1 MDIYE
6 QGYCDGIT
14 VESTSNIKLTSRKV
28 MLVYILVAP
37 YLTPFEL
44 LDLYNS
50 AESIREQ
57 LDKCTNTAN
66 YFLTKLQH
74 SAPKL
79 AINCNLLDNILVT
92 FSKVRSD
99 IFLVRN
105 ELELSATNN
114 MHSIVPCGCPLRQ
127 YGRLLSEISE
137 NFESSVIAD
146 VLLSRRYTVGFLFLV
161 LVAAYRRHHAMSD
174 SSSMSSSNEGKL
186 FDHIL
191 LPHLTSISSRNKELK
206 LEVSYSEWGFH
217 NVYGFRLRDIRKR
230 FEIDVSAILRELLAI
245 DEHMKSFPSLGV
257 PGLPPE
263 TSALLERV
271 DLLAS
276 TDDSGSISCLA
287 PALLHEC

>member
-1 MDIYE
+1 
-6 QGYCDGIT
+6 
-14 VESTSNIKLTSRKV
+14 

-79 AINCNLLDNILVT
+79 AINCTLLDHILLAFCDVK
-92 FSKVRSD
+92 SHIIIVRTD
-99 IFLVRN
+99 
-105 ELELSATNN
+105 LESSATNN
-114 MHSIVPCGCPLRQ
+114 MHSIVPYGCPLRQ

-146 VLLSRRYTVGFLFLV
+146 ILLSRRYTVGFLFLV
-161 LVAAYRRHHAMSD
+161 LVASFRRAKAISD
-174 SSSMSSSNEGKL
+174 KLSMSTSDERKL

-191 LPHLTSISSRNKELK
+191 LPRLKSISSQSKELK

-230 FEIDVSAILRELLAI
+230 FEIGVSAILRELLAI
-245 DEHMKSFPSLGV
+245 DEHMKSLPSLSMMC
-257 PGLPPE
+257 LSPE
-263 TSALLERV
+263 TCALLERV

-276 TDDSGSISCLA
+276 ADDSGSISCLA